1 MRLEDI
7 KRRRKNLGMTQ
18 AELAELSG
26 VSQSMIAKIEA
37 GKLNPTY
44 DNAKKVFNALDRVGQ
59 EAGKKASDLMTR
71 AVVAVEDNDTIDKA
85 IKLMRK
91 KQLSNLPV
99 MRKGKLIGMI
109 SEKVVVDNL
118 GKKDLAKC
126 MVSEIMSEA
135 PPTIPENSPLQ
146 MVSELLRYNP
156 LLVVVSGAEIS
167 GVITKSDL
175 LDLAVA

>member
-18 AELAELSG
+18 AELAALSG
-26 VSQSMIAKIEA
+26 VSQSMVAKIEA
-37 GKLNPTY
+37 GKLSPAY
-44 DNAKKVFNALDRVGQ
+44 DNARRIFDALDRVGQ

-85 IKLMRK
+85 IKLMKK

-99 MRKGKLIGMI
+99 MRKGKVVGMI

-126 MVSEIMSEA
+126 RVSEIMLD
-135 PPTIPENSPLQ
+135 PPPAIPENSPLQ
-146 MVSELLRYNP
+146 MVSELLHYNP
-156 LLVVVSGAEIS
+156 LLIVVSGAEIS

-175 LDLAVA
+175 LDVVIS